1 MMFKP
6 KNRNRII
13 ADVFPTL
20 SVGDCCINFVTT
32 FKYLND
38 NLRDDDD
45 IQREVKNMYVRTDI
59 LLCKF
64 GKCSFNVKLKLFR
77 TYCLC
82 IALWHS

>member
-13 ADVFPTL
+13 AVVFPTL

-32 FKYLND
+32 FKYLGHILND

-45 IQREVKNMYVRTDI
+45 IQRQVKNIVCAYKYFAT
-59 LLCKF
+59 
-64 GKCSFNVKLKLFR
+64 
-77 TYCLC
+77 
-82 IALWHS
+82 

>member
-20 SVGDCCINFVTT
+20 SVGGCCINFVTT
-32 FKYLND
+32 FKYLGHILND

-45 IQREVKNMYVRTDI
+45 IQR
-59 LLCKF
+59 
-64 GKCSFNVKLKLFR
+64 S
-77 TYCLC
+77 
-82 IALWHS
+82 